1 MFKSL
6 DREDGLF
13 INDFSNLEFYS
24 VDSNLFAKVDKQV
37 FGINFDLIETSA
49 SNYKPVIN
57 EIIGID
63 SKNNRLSLDFVN
75 NSVVVPHDIT
85 SLEIGVSIP
94 SLYKAKQN
102 LYSYRFGSKNS
113 NPLIIKKPAKL

>member
-6 DREDGLF
+6 DEEDGLF

-24 VDSNLFAKVDKQV
+24 VDSNLFTKIDKQV
-37 FGINFDLIETSA
+37 FGINFDLIEKSA

-63 SKNNRLSLDFVN
+63 SKNNRLSLDF
-75 NSVVVPHDIT
+75 IKE
-85 SLEIGVSIP
+85 SL
-94 SLYKAKQN
+94 L
-102 LYSYRFGSKNS
+102 R
-113 NPLIIKKPAKL
+113 

>member
-1 MFKSL
+1 MKFNSSSGLKSEIITDLFSYKNILIVITKEGVNYLKEGELLFKSL

-24 VDSNLFAKVDKQV
+24 VDSNLFAKIDKQV
-37 FGINFDLIETSA
+37 FGINFDDLIETSA

-63 SKNNRLSLDFVN
+63 SKNNRL
-75 NSVVVPHDIT
+75 I
-85 SLEIGVSIP
+85 
-94 SLYKAKQN
+94 
-102 LYSYRFGSKNS
+102 
-113 NPLIIKKPAKL
+113 